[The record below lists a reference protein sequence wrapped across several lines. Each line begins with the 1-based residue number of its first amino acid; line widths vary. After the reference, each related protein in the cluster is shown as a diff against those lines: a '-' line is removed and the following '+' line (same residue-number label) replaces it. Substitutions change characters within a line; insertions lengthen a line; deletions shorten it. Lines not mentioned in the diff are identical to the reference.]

1 MPEKILNISPE
12 IDLKQCLLWQYQ
24 NSAKLKSLIL
34 SKEAWYSANQAQFWQ
49 DWYDNI
55 FNIDTANDFGLS
67 VWGEILD
74 FSRNVKTRTGEA
86 HYLTT
91 DQYRMVLKGQM
102 LRFGMGVSAP
112 EVNEWLSVV
121 FKGVT
126 AHCVDTYDMTAIPFV
141 CRSTPSPEITWLLSN
156 VDFLVRPAGV
166 GYKVLIVPNDVFG
179 FNGSGLKPFN
189 QGVFANDYGEE
200 LSPSDPDM
208 YQLNIIAPEGA
219 TVTINGA
226 QKKWALIAKGD
237 PYTWEVS
244 QDGYV
249 PATGSG
255 TMQIDENIK
264 ISALRINNTS
274 GIGSVFVNNHN
285 ATGAFFM
292 NGTNFEYNYS
302 VGFPDNI
309 PLNGSGVIT
318 SDSTINV
325 SHLAINPQPEQATVV
340 LNGEHARG
348 AFFPTGDVYEYEY
361 SVSYPGFTTSSDSG
375 FVVDNAVIQAAAISG
390 KYQRGGIST
399 DNGGGVRDIDTYTV
413 PLNGVINLVIAAEA
427 GRSTSYNGG
436 YGAKATVTNLHVK
449 QGDVLKFVKINGA
462 YVIPGGL
469 KPVSIGGCGIAL
481 YINGHL
487 KFVAGGG
494 GHVVSMES
502 GAAAA
507 GGGYAG
513 GGGFTAQIYG
523 GQTIYVANYSGFS
536 HDGARGRSV
545 SRVLVNGD
553 GEYVAKINGASHKLR
568 KLLLMANGGSGFNG
582 FDNSVSV
589 SYATHQGI
597 GSIDLTFV
605 PN

>member
-24 NSAKLKSLIL
+24 NSPKLKSLIL

-49 DWYDNI
+49 DWYDNV
-55 FNIDTANDFGLS
+55 FNIETANDFGLS

-121 FKGVT
+121 FKGVTT

-208 YQLNIIAPEGA
+208 YQMNIIAPEGA
-219 TVTINGA
+219 TVTINGE

-249 PATGSG
+249 SATGSG
-255 TMQIDENIK
+255 IMQLDENIK
-264 ISALRINNTS
+264 ISALKINNTS

-325 SHLAINPQPEQATVV
+325 SHLAINPHPEQATVV

-399 DNGGGVRDIDTYTV
+399 DSGGGVRDIESYTV

-427 GRSTSYNGG
+427 GRSETSYTGG
-436 YGAKATVTNLHVK
+436 YGAKATISNLHVK
-449 QGDVLKFVKINGA
+449 HGDVLKFVKINGCWHNS
-462 YVIPGGL
+462 V
-469 KPVSIGGCGIAL
+469 IGGCGVAL
-481 YINGHL
+481 FVNGSI
-487 KFVAGGG
+487 KFVVG
-494 GHVVSMES
+494 
-502 GAAAA
+502 
-507 GGGYAG
+507 GGGYARGFVSCG
-513 GGGFTAQIYG
+513 GGGYIG
-523 GQTIYVANYSGFS
+523 GASRIKRDTVYSYRDQLAGFS
-536 HDGARGRSV
+536 HDGTKGRSMNYQLAQGCGAGQNKQTG
-545 SRVLVNGD
+545 RVTIVFG
-553 GEYVAKINGASHKLR
+553 Y
-568 KLLLMANGGSGFNG
+568 GGSGFNG

-589 SYATHQGI
+589 SYTTHQGI